1 MLIDV
6 FKEKTPLSERDTFLL
21 FERTKSSFTFPVH
34 THDVWEL
41 NFVEHAAGARRVVGD
56 LDEVIGEQDLV
67 LIANTELEH
76 AWKDGN
82 CRSTD
87 IHEITIQFSPTLFDS
102 PVFRKK
108 QFDSIMRMMA
118 RAAYGLVFGEAEIQR
133 IQPYLRM
140 IATEKGFYSVMKFFI
155 LLYELSLS
163 QNVRT
168 LSSKVVP
175 ELSDNDRLMKKM
187 LGYIEQHMAR
197 TITTDEL
204 ANYLGM
210 SSSTFF
216 RFLKK
221 NTRHG
226 FSEFLQEYRVNRI
239 VHELNSNSRDSIM
252 DIASRYG
259 FVSQSY
265 FYKVFKKYKGITPQ
279 EYRENYQ
286 RVRVIV

>member
-1 MLIDV
+1 M
-6 FKEKTPLSERDTFLL
+6 
-21 FERTKSSFTFPVH
+21 
-34 THDVWEL
+34 
-41 NFVEHAAGARRVVGD
+41 
-56 LDEVIGEQDLV
+56 
-67 LIANTELEH
+67 
-76 AWKDGN
+76 
-82 CRSTD
+82 
-87 IHEITIQFSPTLFDS
+87 
-102 PVFRKK
+102 
-108 QFDSIMRMMA
+108 
-118 RAAYGLVFGEAEIQR
+118 
-133 IQPYLRM
+133 
-140 IATEKGFYSVMKFFI
+140 MKFFI

-163 QNVRT
+163 QNVRA

-226 FSEFLQEYRVNRI
+226 FSEFLQEYRINRI

>member
-265 FYKVFKKYKGITPQ
+265 FYKVFKKYTGLTPKQ
-279 EYRENYQ
+279 FR
-286 RVRVIV
+286 

>member
-6 FKEKTPLSERDTFLL
+6 FKEKTPLSDRDTFLL

-56 LDEVIGEQDLV
+56 SDEVIGEQDLV

-118 RAAYGLVFGEAEIQR
+118 RAACGLVFGEAEIQR

-226 FSEFLQEYRVNRI
+226 FSEFLQEYRINRI